1 MSQVKKFKLKEI
13 LTMIL
18 KNLPDKKFINSTL
31 KSKKEKVMIRP
42 LKTIT
47 SPIHRDIPK
56 KYKNIS
62 RVLIKAVEKK
72 ICKKVQITQG
82 KSIIRSPKQN

>member
-1 MSQVKKFKLKEI
+1 
-13 LTMIL
+13 MIL

-62 RVLIKAVEKK
+62 RVLIKAVEMK
-72 ICKKVQITQG
+72 ICKKVQITRG